1 VRLGANNTYSTC
13 ASATLPTEVGQQS
26 SNRQKNKEK
35 VVKMKEIKKYFDQ
48 FFKDIK
54 EQNKEIA
61 IRAEKQ

>member
-1 VRLGANNTYSTC
+1 
-13 ASATLPTEVGQQS
+13 
-26 SNRQKNKEK
+26 
-35 VVKMKEIKKYFDQ
+35 MKEIKKYFDQ